1 MTVSGCVFERNAGE
15 SMIFAYNDDAM
26 VDDMVF
32 VVNSVEVSTIVM
44 YIIIYIYIYFREAT
58 VLTG

>member
-1 MTVSGCVFERNAGE
+1 
-15 SMIFAYNDDAM
+15 MIFAYNDDAM